1 MPSIVKT
8 LKVIADPNRLRIL
21 LLLKSEELSVAEL
34 QEILGMGQS
43 TISTHLSQLK
53 QAGLVED
60 RRTGKSNLYRLIA
73 VRGGVLDE
81 ILADAKKEI
90 AEVASDQASMR
101 HVLKK
106 RQDKMRAFFDS
117 VAGRLGRD
125 YVPGKSWK
133 SMAEALLRLM
143 PPLTIA
149 DLGTGEGAFALLLAA
164 RAHKVIAVDSS
175 SRMIEVGRE
184 QAARH
189 GMRNIDFRQGDMEEI
204 PIGVGEVDLVFF
216 SQSLHHTLHPER
228 ALAEA
233 ARILAPGGRIVVLDL
248 LKHRFEEAREMYA
261 DEWLGFSEAELESM
275 LENAGFANVET
286 AVVDRDADAPQFQ
299 TLLAVGNKPNSLSA
313 AKSININPSS

>member
-8 LKVIADPNRLRIL
+8 LKVVADPNRLRIL
-21 LLLKSEELSVAEL
+21 LLLKGEELSVAEL

-60 RRTGKSNLYRLIA
+60 RRTGKSNLYRSTA
-73 VRGGVLDE
+73 PAGGRLLHEV
-81 ILADAKKEI
+81 LADAEHEI
-90 AEVASDQASMR
+90 PEAATDQAAMR
-101 HVLKK
+101 RVLKK

-125 YVPGKSWK
+125 YVPGRSWK

-149 DLGTGEGAFALLLAA
+149 DLGAGEGAFALLLAA
-164 RAHKVIAVDSS
+164 RARKVIAVDSS
-175 SRMIEVGRE
+175 ARMIEVGRE

-189 GMRNIDFRQGDMEEI
+189 GVHNIDFRQGDMEEI
-204 PIGVGEVDLVFF
+204 PIGTGEVDLVFF
-216 SQSLHHTLHPER
+216 SQSLHHALHPER

-233 ARILAPGGRIVVLDL
+233 ARILGDSGRIVVLDL
-248 LKHRFEEAREMYA
+248 ARHRFEEAREMYA
-261 DEWLGFSEAELESM
+261 DEWLGFSEAELEAM
-275 LENAGFANVET
+275 LENAGFSSIET
-286 AVVDRDADAPQFQ
+286 SIVDKDPEAPQFQ
-299 TLLAVGNKPNSLSA
+299 TLLAIAGKR
-313 AKSININPSS
+313 K